1 MKVKFLQEG
10 GPMPEEQGGAPVPAP
25 APAPEQGP
33 APEQIAQEV
42 LQMLLQQLGDPTLV
56 GQVLEICLAMLS
68 EAQQAPQP
76 VYARQGGK
84 FIRVR

>member
-10 GPMPEEQGGAPVPAP
+10 GPMPEEQGGAPAPAP
-25 APAPEQGP
+25 APAQGP

-42 LQMLLQQLGDPTLV
+42 LQMLLQQLGDPVLV